1 MSAETHEET
10 VEVVIQATG
19 RVEYCQTVK
28 MPKSVFEKLDRML
41 DSDHRK
47 ERENAEEEIQGWVNP
62 ADILDADLFEL
73 EDFHLADPAGQREA

>member
-1 MSAETHEET
+1 
-10 VEVVIQATG
+10 
-19 RVEYCQTVK
+19 
-28 MPKSVFEKLDRML
+28 ML

-73 EDFHLADPAGQREA
+73 DDFHLADPAV